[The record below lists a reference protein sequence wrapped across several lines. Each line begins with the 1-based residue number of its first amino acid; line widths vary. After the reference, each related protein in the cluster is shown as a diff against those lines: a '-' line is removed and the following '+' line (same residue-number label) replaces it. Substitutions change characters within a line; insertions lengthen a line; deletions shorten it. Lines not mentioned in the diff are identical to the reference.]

1 MHYLSVKFIFVRE
14 QPLILD
20 ELASEF
26 LLYKITAGRRPSDV
40 GSQE

>member
-26 LLYKITAGRRPSDV
+26 LSNEITVGRCPSVV